1 MVGGRD
7 FSMSQFNRCTQAVR
21 QPGSSFKPLIYAAAL
36 DKGYTQ
42 SSILIDTPL
51 ALPDRAHGLWK
62 PENYDREFWGPIP
75 LRRALVN
82 SRNVVTVKLLNAI
95 GVDYAIGYARHL
107 GISST
112 DYFHV
117 AGPPTAMTFL
127 YTNLGR
133 KRIFSLMMEDLSN
146 NRWAQRLFP
155 TNRYRVHRWV
165 LLNDFEEIFASSGSI
180 DKKNVAA
187 AVEKSRDLKCA
198 FLDGDGYWHIA
209 EVHLPY
215 VVRRNQKIYLQ
226 TVPFKI
232 QPALLTEDFVR
243 AMEEN
248 ADAFAARLQGGQA
261 SIEGPVTHAQY
272 VIDVDGFYTDLTSSM
287 KRQWLRA
294 ECIKIFSR
302 KDAADSK
309 RMVF

>member
-1 MVGGRD
+1 
-7 FSMSQFNRCTQAVR
+7 
-21 QPGSSFKPLIYAAAL
+21 
-36 DKGYTQ
+36 
-42 SSILIDTPL
+42 
-51 ALPDRAHGLWK
+51 
-62 PENYDREFWGPIP
+62 
-75 LRRALVN
+75 
-82 SRNVVTVKLLNAI
+82 
-95 GVDYAIGYARHL
+95 
-107 GISST
+107 
-112 DYFHV
+112 
-117 AGPPTAMTFL
+117 
-127 YTNLGR
+127 
-133 KRIFSLMMEDLSN
+133 
-146 NRWAQRLFP
+146 
-155 TNRYRVHRWV
+155 
-165 LLNDFEEIFASSGSI
+165 
-180 DKKNVAA
+180 
-187 AVEKSRDLKCA
+187 
-198 FLDGDGYWHIA
+198 
-209 EVHLPY
+209 LPY